1 MQLLLFGGVSA
12 QVLGQCSRL
21 CEKLI
26 CCLKVVAWILLAV
39 EDLALGDGSTK
50 DSVGLSGFFNVPGQ
64 HVK

>member
-21 CEKLI
+21 CEKF
-26 CCLKVVAWILLAV
+26 CYLKVAAWILVTV